1 MKKEAARRYQ
11 ELLREVRRHDHLYYV
26 EARPEISD
34 AAYDR
39 LYRELQDLE
48 KSHPDL
54 ADENSPTKKVGGTPL
69 ASFRTL
75 RHAVPMQSLNNTYSE
90 GELQEFLDRVAKN
103 LHGQAA
109 DFAIEPKVDGV
120 AVSVRY
126 EHGRLTQ
133 GLTRGD
139 GEKGDDI
146 TENLKTIRN
155 LPLSVD
161 GLPKV
166 IEFRGEVYLPEPA
179 FAALN
184 RAREKAGEPLFA
196 NPRNAAAGTLKLLDS
211 REVAKRPLAVVFYG
225 LGEVVGAKAGS
236 QDELHR
242 QIGKWG
248 LPGHSWFRHVEGADG
263 VRKSIRDLDK
273 DRAKFPFAT
282 DGAVIKVNRFDQ
294 QRVLGSTDKA
304 PRWAIAYKY
313 APEQAETRLHAIT
326 FQVGRTGVIT
336 PVAELDPVQLSGTT
350 VSRATLHNFEE
361 IARKD
366 IRVGDWVTVEKA
378 GEIIP
383 AVLSVNLKRRPKDAG
398 PIRPPARCP
407 VCGGPLRKEEVF
419 LRCTAP
425 DCVGQ
430 LKRRLQHFAHRGA
443 MDIEGMGEVMVAQL
457 IDAGLVQHLDQIY
470 GLTEEQLAGLER
482 MGEKSAA
489 NLVAGI
495 AASKRRPLG
504 RLIFALGIP
513 QVGAVSAEA
522 LARHF
527 GSMEKLEKAGAEDLV
542 RVKDVGKKMAEE
554 VAAFF
559 REASTR
565 RLLESL
571 RKAGCNFT
579 ALPGELAV
587 HGGPFS
593 GKKFVITG
601 TLSAPREE
609 FTRRIQSLGGSVAGT
624 VSAKTDYLLAGEE
637 AGSKLAKAKGLGVRV
652 LSEAEFERLAG
663 PDSPAR

>member
-1 MKKEAARRYQ
+1 MSPAQRYAK
-11 ELLREVRRHDHLYYV
+11 LLEEVRRHDRLYYV

-48 KSHPDL
+48 KTHPDL
-54 ADENSPTKKVGGTPL
+54 ADENSPTKKVGGAPL
-69 ASFRTL
+69 ESFRTVH
-75 RHAVPMQSLNNTYSE
+75 HAVPMQSLNNTYSE
-90 GELQEFLDRVAKN
+90 EELGEFLDRVAKN
-103 LHGQAA
+103 LHGQSAE
-109 DFAIEPKVDGV
+109 FAIEPKVDGV

-126 EHGRLTQ
+126 EKGRLVR

-161 GLPKV
+161 DLPRV

-184 RAREKAGEPLFA
+184 RAREKAGEALFA

-225 LGEVVGAKAGS
+225 LGEVLGETTGS
-236 QDELHR
+236 QRELHR
-242 QIGKWG
+242 QIEKWG
-248 LPGHSWFRHVEGADG
+248 LPGHSWFRHVQGAEGVLQA
-263 VRKSIRDLDK
+263 VRDLDK

-282 DGAVIKVNRFDQ
+282 DGAVIKVSRFDQ
-294 QRVLGSTDKA
+294 QKVLGSTDKA

-313 APEQAETRLHAIT
+313 APEQAETRLHAVT

-366 IRVGDWVTVEKA
+366 IRVGDTVAVEKA

-383 AVLSVNLKRRPKDAG
+383 AVISVNLKKRPKNSK
-398 PIRPPARCP
+398 PIPPPKQCP

-419 LRCTAP
+419 LRCTSR

-443 MDIEGMGEVMVAQL
+443 MDIEGMGEAMVGQL
-457 IDAGLVQHLDQIY
+457 IDAGLVQHLEQIY
-470 GLTEEQLAGLER
+470 NLTVDQLADLER

-489 NLVAGI
+489 NLVEGI
-495 AASKRRPLG
+495 EASKQRPLW
-504 RLIFALGIP
+504 RLIFGLGIP
-513 QVGAVSAEA
+513 QVGAVLAET
-522 LARHF
+522 LSRHF
-527 GSMEKLEKAGAEDLV
+527 ASMEKLEKAGTEDLLQ
-542 RVKDVGKKMAEE
+542 VKDIGQKVAEE
-554 VAAFF
+554 IVSFF
-559 REASTR
+559 RESSTH
-565 RLLESL
+565 RLLQGL
-571 RKAGCNFT
+571 KKAGCNFH
-579 ALPGELAV
+579 ALPEEMAV
-587 HGGPFS
+587 RGGVFS

-601 TLSAPREE
+601 TLSAPRED
-609 FTRRIQSLGGSVAGT
+609 FTRRIQSLGGAVSGS

-637 AGSKLAKAKGLGVRV
+637 AGSKLDKAKALGIRI
-652 LSEAEFERLAG
+652 LSEKEFEKLAG
-663 PDSPAR
+663 SERRE

>member
-1 MKKEAARRYQ
+1 MSPSPAQRYAK
-11 ELLREVRRHDHLYYV
+11 LLEEVRRHDRLYYV

-39 LYRELQDLE
+39 LYRELQDFE
-48 KSHPDL
+48 KAHPDL
-54 ADENSPTKKVGGTPL
+54 VDENSPTKKVGGAPL
-69 ASFRTL
+69 DSFRTL

-90 GELQEFLDRVAKN
+90 EELGEFLDRVAKN
-103 LHGQAA
+103 LHGQSAEY
-109 DFAIEPKVDGV
+109 AIEPKVDGV

-126 EHGRLTQ
+126 ENGRLVQ

-155 LPLSVD
+155 LPLSVE

-179 FAALN
+179 FASLN

-211 REVAKRPLAVVFYG
+211 REVARRPLAVVFYG
-225 LGEVVGAKAGS
+225 LGEVIGAKTES
-236 QDELHR
+236 QVELHR

-248 LPGHSWFRHVEGADG
+248 LPGHSWFRHVKGADG
-263 VRKSIRDLDK
+263 VLAAVRELDK

-282 DGAVIKVNRFDQ
+282 DGAVIKVSRFDQ

-313 APEQAETRLHAIT
+313 APEQAETRLHDIT

-366 IRVGDWVTVEKA
+366 IRVGDLVTVEKA

-383 AVLSVNLKRRPKDAG
+383 AVISVNLKKRPKDSK
-398 PIRPPARCP
+398 PIHPPKQCP

-419 LRCTAP
+419 LRCTSR

-443 MDIEGMGEVMVAQL
+443 MDIEGMGEAMVSQL
-457 IDAGLVQHLDQIY
+457 IDAGLVQHLEQIY
-470 GLTEEQLAGLER
+470 DLTAGPLADLER
-482 MGEKSAA
+482 MGEKSAT
-489 NLVAGI
+489 NLIEGI
-495 AASKRRPLG
+495 EASKQRPLW
-504 RLIFALGIP
+504 RLIFGLGIP
-513 QVGAVSAEA
+513 QVGAVLAEA

-527 GSMEKLEKAGAEDLV
+527 QSMEKLEKAEAQDLV
-542 RVKDVGKKMAEE
+542 QVKDVGQKVAEE
-554 VAAFF
+554 IVSFF
-559 REASTR
+559 HEASTR
-565 RLLESL
+565 RLLVSL
-571 RKAGCNFT
+571 KKAGCNFH
-579 ALPGELAV
+579 ALPEELTV
-587 HGGPFS
+587 RGGVFS

-601 TLSAPREE
+601 TLSAPRED
-609 FTRRIQSLGGSVAGT
+609 FTRRIQSLGGTVSGS
-624 VSAKTDYLLAGEE
+624 VSAKTDYLLAGDE
-637 AGSKLAKAKGLGVRV
+637 AGSKLDKAKALGVRI
-652 LSEAEFERLAG
+652 LTEKEFEKLAG
-663 PDSPAR
+663 A

>member
-1 MKKEAARRYQ
+1 MSPAQRYAK
-11 ELLREVRRHDHLYYV
+11 LLEEVRRHDRLYYV

-48 KSHPDL
+48 KTHPDL
-54 ADENSPTKKVGGTPL
+54 ADENSPTKKVGGAPL
-69 ASFRTL
+69 ESFRTV

-90 GELQEFLDRVAKN
+90 EELGEFLDRVAKN
-103 LHGQAA
+103 LHGQSAE
-109 DFAIEPKVDGV
+109 FAIEPKVDGV

-126 EHGRLTQ
+126 EKGRLVR

-161 GLPKV
+161 DLPRV

-184 RAREKAGEPLFA
+184 RAREKAGEALFA

-225 LGEVVGAKAGS
+225 LGEVLGETTGS
-236 QDELHR
+236 QRELHR
-242 QIGKWG
+242 QIEKWG
-248 LPGHSWFRHVEGADG
+248 LPGHSWFRHVQGAEGVLQA
-263 VRKSIRDLDK
+263 VRDLDK

-282 DGAVIKVNRFDQ
+282 DGAVIKVSRFDQ
-294 QRVLGSTDKA
+294 QKVLGSTDKA

-313 APEQAETRLHAIT
+313 APEQAETRLHAVT

-366 IRVGDWVTVEKA
+366 IRVGDTVAVEKA

-383 AVLSVNLKRRPKDAG
+383 AVISVNLKKRPKNSK
-398 PIRPPARCP
+398 PIPPPKQCP

-419 LRCTAP
+419 LRCTSR

-443 MDIEGMGEVMVAQL
+443 MDIEGMGEAMVGQL
-457 IDAGLVQHLDQIY
+457 IDAGLVQHLEQIY
-470 GLTEEQLAGLER
+470 NLTVDQLADLER

-489 NLVAGI
+489 NLVEGI
-495 AASKRRPLG
+495 EASKQRPLW
-504 RLIFALGIP
+504 RLIFGLGIP
-513 QVGAVSAEA
+513 QVGAVLAET
-522 LARHF
+522 LSRHF
-527 GSMEKLEKAGAEDLV
+527 ASMEKLEKAGTEDLLQ
-542 RVKDVGKKMAEE
+542 VKDIGQKVAEE
-554 VAAFF
+554 IVSFF
-559 REASTR
+559 RESSTH
-565 RLLESL
+565 RLLQGL
-571 RKAGCNFT
+571 KKAGCNFH
-579 ALPGELAV
+579 ALPEEMAV
-587 HGGPFS
+587 RGGVFS

-601 TLSAPREE
+601 TLSAPRED
-609 FTRRIQSLGGSVAGT
+609 FTRRIQSLGGAVSGS

-637 AGSKLAKAKGLGVRV
+637 AGSKLDKAKALGIRI
-652 LSEAEFERLAG
+652 LSEKEFEKLAG
-663 PDSPAR
+663 SERRE

>member
-1 MKKEAARRYQ
+1 MSPTQRYAKCL
-11 ELLREVRRHDHLYYV
+11 EEVRRHDRLYYV

-48 KSHPDL
+48 KAHPDL
-54 ADENSPTKKVGGTPL
+54 VDENSPTKKVGGAPL
-69 ASFRTL
+69 DSFRTV

-90 GELQEFLDRVAKN
+90 EELGEFLDRVAKN
-103 LHGQAA
+103 LHGQSA
-109 DFAIEPKVDGV
+109 DFVIEPKVDGV
-120 AVSVRY
+120 AVSIRY
-126 EHGRLTQ
+126 ERGRLVQ

-155 LPLSVD
+155 LPLSAE

-184 RAREKAGEPLFA
+184 RAREKAGEALFA

-225 LGEVVGAKAGS
+225 LGEVAGAKTDS
-236 QDELHR
+236 QVQLHR
-242 QIGKWG
+242 QIEKWG
-248 LPGHSWFRHVEGADG
+248 LPGHSWFRHVTGSEGVLQA
-263 VRKSIRDLDK
+263 VRELDK
-273 DRAKFPFAT
+273 ERDRFPFAT
-282 DGAVIKVNRFDQ
+282 DGAVIKVSRFDQ
-294 QRVLGSTDKA
+294 QKVLGSTDKA

-313 APEQAETRLHAIT
+313 APEQAETRLHAVT

-336 PVAELDPVQLSGTT
+336 PVAELEPVPLSGTT
-350 VSRATLHNFEE
+350 VARATLHNFEE

-383 AVLSVNLKRRPKDAG
+383 AVVSVNLKKRPKDSK
-398 PIRPPARCP
+398 PIHPPKQCP

-419 LRCTAP
+419 LRCTSR

-443 MDIEGMGEVMVAQL
+443 MDIEGMGEAMVGQL
-457 IDAGLVQHLDQIY
+457 IDGGLVQHLEQIY
-470 GLTEEQLAGLER
+470 GLTADSLAELER

-489 NLVAGI
+489 NLIGGI
-495 AASKRRPLG
+495 EASKQRPLW
-504 RLIFALGIP
+504 RLIFGLGIP
-513 QVGAVSAEA
+513 QVGAVLAESLSRHFESMEA
-522 LARHF
+522 LA
-527 GSMEKLEKAGAEDLV
+527 KAQVADLV
-542 RVKDVGKKMAEE
+542 QVKDVGQKVAEE
-554 VAAFF
+554 IVSFF
-559 REASTR
+559 REPSTHQ
-565 RLLESL
+565 LLTGL
-571 RKAGCNFT
+571 KKAGCNFR
-579 ALPGELAV
+579 ALPEELAV
-587 HGGPFS
+587 RGGVFS

-609 FTRRIQSLGGSVAGT
+609 FTRRIQSLGGAVSGSV
-624 VSAKTDYLLAGEE
+624 SPKTDYLLAGEE
-637 AGSKLAKAKGLGVRV
+637 AGSKLDKAKSLGIRI
-652 LSEAEFERLAG
+652 LSEKEFEKLAG
-663 PDSPAR
+663 A

>member
-1 MKKEAARRYQ
+1 MSPTPAQRYAKLV
-11 ELLREVRRHDHLYYV
+11 EDVRRHDRLYYV

-48 KSHPDL
+48 KAHPNL
-54 ADENSPTKKVGGTPL
+54 ADENSPTQKVGGAPL
-69 ASFRTL
+69 TSFRNVA
-75 RHAVPMQSLNNTYSE
+75 HAVPMQSLNNTYSE
-90 GELQEFLDRVAKN
+90 EELREFLDRVAKN

-109 DFAIEPKVDGV
+109 EFAIEPKVDGV

-126 EHGRLTQ
+126 EKGHLVQ

-155 LPLSVD
+155 LPLAVQ
-161 GLPKV
+161 GLPEV

-184 RAREKAGEPLFA
+184 RAREKAGESLFA

-225 LGEVVGAKAGS
+225 LGEVVGAKTDS
-236 QDELHR
+236 QVGLHQ
-242 QIGKWG
+242 QIGQWG
-248 LPGHSWFRHVEGADG
+248 LPGHSWFRHGKGAETVLEA
-263 VRKSIRDLDK
+263 VRELDR

-282 DGAVIKVNRFDQ
+282 DGAVIKVSRFDQ
-294 QRVLGSTDKA
+294 QKVLGSTDKA

-313 APEQAETRLHAIT
+313 APEQAETRLQAVT

-336 PVAELDPVQLSGTT
+336 PVAELEPVQLSGTT
-350 VSRATLHNFEE
+350 VARATLHNFEE

-366 IRVGDWVTVEKA
+366 IRVGDLVTVEKA

-383 AVLSVNLKRRPKDAG
+383 AVIAVNLKRRPPSSK
-398 PIRPPARCP
+398 PIRAPGHCP

-419 LRCTAP
+419 LRCTSR

-443 MDIEGMGEVMVAQL
+443 MDIEGMGEAMVGQL
-457 IDAGLVQHLDQIY
+457 MDAGLIQHL
-470 GLTEEQLAGLER
+470 EQVYSLHAEPLSALER

-495 AASKRRPLG
+495 EASKRRPLW
-504 RLIFALGIP
+504 RLIFGLGIP
-513 QVGAVSAEA
+513 QVGAVLAEA
-522 LARHF
+522 LSRHF
-527 GSMEKLEKAGAEDLV
+527 TSMEKLEKASVEDLV
-542 RVKDVGKKMAEE
+542 QVKDVGQKVAEE
-554 VAAFF
+554 IVCFF
-559 REASTR
+559 REPATH
-565 RLLESL
+565 RLLRGL
-571 RKAGCNFT
+571 KKAGCNLT
-579 ALPGELAV
+579 ALPEELEV
-587 HGGPFS
+587 RGGVFS

-609 FTRRIQSLGGSVAGT
+609 FTRRIQSLGGA
-624 VSAKTDYLLAGEE
+624 VSGSLSPKTDYLLAGEE
-637 AGSKLAKAKGLGVRV
+637 AGSKLEKAKALGIRI
-652 LSEAEFERLAG
+652 LSEKEFEKLAG
-663 PDSPAR
+663 A

>member
-1 MKKEAARRYQ
+1 MSPNPAQRYAK
-11 ELLREVRRHDHLYYV
+11 LLEEVRRHDRLYYV

-39 LYRELQDLE
+39 LYRELQDFE
-48 KSHPDL
+48 KAHPNL
-54 ADENSPTKKVGGTPL
+54 VDENSPTKKVGGAPL
-69 ASFRTL
+69 DSFRTL
-75 RHAVPMQSLNNTYSE
+75 RHAMPMQSLNNTYSE
-90 GELQEFLDRVAKN
+90 EELGEFLERVAKN
-103 LHGQAA
+103 LHGQSAE
-109 DFAIEPKVDGV
+109 FAVEPKVDGV

-126 EHGRLTQ
+126 ENGRLTQ

-155 LPLSVD
+155 LPLSVE

-179 FAALN
+179 FASLN

-211 REVAKRPLAVVFYG
+211 REVARRPLAVVFYG
-225 LGEVVGAKAGS
+225 LGEVVGAKTES
-236 QDELHR
+236 QFELHR

-248 LPGHSWFRHVEGADG
+248 LPGHSWFRHVKGAEGVLQA
-263 VRKSIRDLDK
+263 VRELDK

-282 DGAVIKVNRFDQ
+282 DGAVIKVSCFDQ

-366 IRVGDWVTVEKA
+366 IRVGDLVTVEKA

-383 AVLSVNLKRRPKDAG
+383 AVISVNLKKRPKDSK
-398 PIRPPARCP
+398 PIHPPKQCP

-419 LRCTAP
+419 LRCTSR

-443 MDIEGMGEVMVAQL
+443 MDIEGMGEAMVSQL
-457 IDAGLVQHLDQIY
+457 IDAGLIQHLEQIY
-470 GLTEEQLAGLER
+470 DLTAGPLADLER

-489 NLVAGI
+489 NLIEGI
-495 AASKRRPLG
+495 EASKQRPLW
-504 RLIFALGIP
+504 RLIFGLGIP
-513 QVGAVSAEA
+513 QVGAVLAEA

-527 GSMEKLEKAGAEDLV
+527 QSLEKLEKAEVEDLV
-542 RVKDVGKKMAEE
+542 QVKDVGQKVAEE
-554 VAAFF
+554 IVSFF

-565 RLLESL
+565 RLIHGLK
-571 RKAGCNFT
+571 KAGCNFH
-579 ALPGELAV
+579 ALPEELTV
-587 HGGPFS
+587 QGGVFS

-601 TLSAPREE
+601 TLSAPRED
-609 FTRRIQSLGGSVAGT
+609 FTRRIQSLGGSVSGS

-637 AGSKLAKAKGLGVRV
+637 AGSKLDKAKALGVRI
-652 LSEAEFERLAG
+652 LTEKEFEKLAG
-663 PDSPAR
+663 A

>member
-1 MKKEAARRYQ
+1 MSAPASQRYAK
-11 ELLREVRRHDHLYYV
+11 LLEEVRRHDRLYYV

-48 KSHPDL
+48 KAHPEL
-54 ADENSPTKKVGGTPL
+54 IDENSPTKKVGGTPL
-69 ASFRTL
+69 DSFRTI

-90 GELQEFLDRVAKN
+90 EELGEFLDRVAKN
-103 LHGQAA
+103 LHGQSAE
-109 DFAIEPKVDGV
+109 FAIEPKVDGV
-120 AVSVRY
+120 AVSVRF
-126 EHGRLTQ
+126 ENGRLVQ

-155 LPLSVD
+155 LPLSVK

-184 RAREKAGEPLFA
+184 RAREKTGEPVFA

-211 REVAKRPLAVVFYG
+211 REVARRPLAVVFYG
-225 LGEVVGAKAGS
+225 LGEVVGTKTDS
-236 QDELHR
+236 QVELHR
-242 QIGKWG
+242 QISKWG
-248 LPGHSWFRHVEGADG
+248 LPGHTWFRHVHGAEGVLGA
-263 VRKSIRDLDK
+263 VRELDQ
-273 DRAKFPFAT
+273 DRTRFPFAT
-282 DGAVIKVNRFDQ
+282 DGAVIKVSRFDQ
-294 QRVLGSTDKA
+294 QKVLGSTDKA

-313 APEQAETRLHAIT
+313 APEQAETRLHAVT

-350 VSRATLHNFEE
+350 VARATLHNFEE

-366 IRVGDWVTVEKA
+366 IRVGDLVTVEKA

-383 AVLSVNLKRRPKDAG
+383 AVISVNLKKRPKDSQ
-398 PIRPPARCP
+398 PIHPPKQCP

-419 LRCTAP
+419 LRCTSR
-425 DCVGQ
+425 DCIGQ

-443 MDIEGMGEVMVAQL
+443 MDIEGMGEAMVGQL
-457 IDAGLVQHLDQIY
+457 IDAGLVQHLEQIY
-470 GLTEEQLAGLER
+470 HLTAEPLAELER

-489 NLVAGI
+489 NLIAGI
-495 AASKRRPLG
+495 EASKTRPLW
-504 RLIFALGIP
+504 RLIFGLGIP
-513 QVGAVSAEA
+513 QVGAVLAEA

-527 GSMEKLEKAGAEDLV
+527 QSLEKLEKAAVEDLV
-542 RVKDVGKKMAEE
+542 QVKDVGQKVAEE
-554 VAAFF
+554 IVAFF
-559 REASTR
+559 REPSSR
-565 RLLESL
+565 RLLQGL
-571 RKAGCNFT
+571 KKAGCNFH
-579 ALPGELAV
+579 ALPEELAV
-587 HGGPFS
+587 RGGVFS

-601 TLSAPREE
+601 TLSAPRED
-609 FTRRIQSLGGSVAGT
+609 FTRRIQSLGGSVSGS

-637 AGSKLAKAKGLGVRV
+637 AGSKLDKAKASGVRI
-652 LSEAEFERLAG
+652 LTEKEFEKLAG
-663 PDSPAR
+663 A

>member
-1 MKKEAARRYQ
+1 MSPAQRYAK
-11 ELLREVRRHDHLYYV
+11 LLEEVRRHDRLYYV

-48 KSHPDL
+48 KTHPDL
-54 ADENSPTKKVGGTPL
+54 ADENSPTKKVGGAPL
-69 ASFRTL
+69 ESFRTV

-90 GELQEFLDRVAKN
+90 EELGEFLDRVAKN
-103 LHGQAA
+103 LHGQSAE
-109 DFAIEPKVDGV
+109 FAIEPKVDGV

-126 EHGRLTQ
+126 EKGRLVR

-161 GLPKV
+161 DLPRV

-184 RAREKAGEPLFA
+184 RAREKAGEALFA

-225 LGEVVGAKAGS
+225 LGEVVGQTTGS
-236 QDELHR
+236 QRELHR
-242 QIGKWG
+242 QIEKWG
-248 LPGHSWFRHVEGADG
+248 LPGHSWFRHVQGAEGVLQA
-263 VRKSIRDLDK
+263 VRDLDK

-282 DGAVIKVNRFDQ
+282 DGAVIKVSRFDQ
-294 QRVLGSTDKA
+294 QKVLGSTDKA

-313 APEQAETRLHAIT
+313 APEQAETRLHAVT

-366 IRVGDWVTVEKA
+366 IRVGDTVAVEKA

-383 AVLSVNLKRRPKDAG
+383 AVISVNLKKRPKNSK
-398 PIRPPARCP
+398 PIPPPKQCP

-419 LRCTAP
+419 LRCTSR

-443 MDIEGMGEVMVAQL
+443 MDIEGMGEAMVGQL
-457 IDAGLVQHLDQIY
+457 IDAGLVQHLEQIY
-470 GLTEEQLAGLER
+470 NLTVDQLADLER

-489 NLVAGI
+489 NLVEGI
-495 AASKRRPLG
+495 EASKQRPLW
-504 RLIFALGIP
+504 RLIFGLGIP
-513 QVGAVSAEA
+513 QVGAVLAET
-522 LARHF
+522 LSRHF
-527 GSMEKLEKAGAEDLV
+527 ASMEKLEKAGTEDLLQ
-542 RVKDVGKKMAEE
+542 VKDIGQKVAEE
-554 VAAFF
+554 IVSFF
-559 REASTR
+559 RESSTH
-565 RLLESL
+565 RLLQGL
-571 RKAGCNFT
+571 KKAGCNFH
-579 ALPGELAV
+579 ALPEEMAV
-587 HGGPFS
+587 RGGIFS

-601 TLSAPREE
+601 TLSAPRED
-609 FTRRIQSLGGSVAGT
+609 FTRRIQSLGGAVSGS

-637 AGSKLAKAKGLGVRV
+637 AGSKLDKAKALGIRI
-652 LSEAEFERLAG
+652 LSEKEFEKLAG
-663 PDSPAR
+663 SERRE

>member
-1 MKKEAARRYQ
+1 MSPSPAQRYAK
-11 ELLREVRRHDHLYYV
+11 LLEEVRRHDRLYYV

-48 KSHPDL
+48 KAHPDL
-54 ADENSPTKKVGGTPL
+54 ADENSPTKKVGGAPL
-69 ASFRTL
+69 DAFRTV

-90 GELQEFLDRVAKN
+90 EELGEFLDRVAKN
-103 LHGQAA
+103 LHGQTA
-109 DFAIEPKVDGV
+109 DFAVEPKVDGV

-126 EHGRLTQ
+126 EQGRLIQ

-155 LPLSVD
+155 LPLSVE

-184 RAREKAGEPLFA
+184 RAREKAEEPLFA

-225 LGEVVGAKAGS
+225 LGEVIGAKTDS
-236 QDELHR
+236 QVELHR
-242 QIGKWG
+242 QIQKWG
-248 LPGHSWFRHVEGADG
+248 LPGHDWFRHVKGAAG
-263 VRKSIRDLDK
+263 VLEAVRELDK
-273 DRAKFPFAT
+273 ERAKFPFAT
-282 DGAVIKVNRFDQ
+282 DGAVIKVSRFDQ
-294 QRVLGSTDKA
+294 QKVLGSTDKA

-350 VSRATLHNFEE
+350 VARATLHNFEE
-361 IARKD
+361 ITRKD
-366 IRVGDWVTVEKA
+366 IRVGDLVTVEKA

-383 AVLSVNLKRRPKDAG
+383 AVVSVNLKKRPKDSK
-398 PIRPPARCP
+398 PIRPPQQCP

-419 LRCTAP
+419 LRCTSR

-443 MDIEGMGEVMVAQL
+443 MDMEGMGEAMVGQL
-457 IDAGLVQHLDQIY
+457 VDAGLVQQLEQIY
-470 GLTEEQLAGLER
+470 DLTAESLLELER

-489 NLVAGI
+489 NLVDGI
-495 AASKRRPLG
+495 AASRKRPLW
-504 RLIFALGIP
+504 RLIFGLGIP
-513 QVGAVSAEA
+513 QVGAVLAEA
-522 LARHF
+522 LSRHF
-527 GSMEKLEKAGAEDLV
+527 ESMEKLEKAKLEDLV
-542 RVKDVGKKMAEE
+542 QVKDIGQKVAEE
-554 VAAFF
+554 IVAFF
-559 REASTR
+559 REPSTR
-565 RLLESL
+565 RLLQAL
-571 RKAGCNFT
+571 QKAGCNFR
-579 ALPGELAV
+579 ALPEELAV
-587 HGGPFS
+587 RGGVFS

-609 FTRRIQSLGGSVAGT
+609 FTRRIQSLGGSVAGS
-624 VSAKTDYLLAGEE
+624 VSPKTDYLLAGEE
-637 AGSKLAKAKGLGVRV
+637 AGSKLDKARSLGLRI
-652 LSEAEFERLAG
+652 LTEKEFEKLAG
-663 PDSPAR
+663 AGTAE

>member
-1 MKKEAARRYQ
+1 MSPSPAQRYAK
-11 ELLREVRRHDHLYYV
+11 LIDEVRRHDRLYYV

-39 LYRELQDLE
+39 LYRELQDFE
-48 KSHPDL
+48 KAHPDL
-54 ADENSPTKKVGGTPL
+54 VDENSPTKKVGGAPL
-69 ASFRTL
+69 DSFRTL

-90 GELQEFLDRVAKN
+90 EELGEFLERVAKN
-103 LHGQAA
+103 LHGQSAE
-109 DFAIEPKVDGV
+109 FAVEPKVDGV

-126 EHGRLTQ
+126 ENGRLVQ

-155 LPLSVD
+155 LPLSVE

-179 FAALN
+179 FASLN

-211 REVAKRPLAVVFYG
+211 REVARRPLAVVFYG
-225 LGEVVGAKAGS
+225 LGEVVGAKTES
-236 QDELHR
+236 QVELHR

-248 LPGHSWFRHVEGADG
+248 LPGHSWFRHVKGAEGVLES
-263 VRKSIRDLDK
+263 VRELDK
-273 DRAKFPFAT
+273 DRANFPFAT
-282 DGAVIKVNRFDQ
+282 DGAVIKVSRFDQ

-366 IRVGDWVTVEKA
+366 IRVGDLVTVEKA

-383 AVLSVNLKRRPKDAG
+383 AVISVNLKKRPKDSK
-398 PIRPPARCP
+398 PIHPPKQCP

-419 LRCTAP
+419 LRCTSR

-443 MDIEGMGEVMVAQL
+443 MDIEGMGEAMVSQL
-457 IDAGLVQHLDQIY
+457 IDAGLIQHLEQIY
-470 GLTEEQLAGLER
+470 DLTAGPLADLER

-489 NLVAGI
+489 NLIEGI
-495 AASKRRPLG
+495 EASKQRPLW
-504 RLIFALGIP
+504 RLIFGLGIP
-513 QVGAVSAEA
+513 QVGAVLAEA

-527 GSMEKLEKAGAEDLV
+527 QSLEKLEKAEVEDLV
-542 RVKDVGKKMAEE
+542 QVKDVGQKVAEE
-554 VAAFF
+554 IVSFF

-565 RLLESL
+565 RLIHGLK
-571 RKAGCNFT
+571 KAGCNFH
-579 ALPGELAV
+579 ALPEELTV
-587 HGGPFS
+587 RGGVFS

-601 TLSAPREE
+601 TLSAPRED
-609 FTRRIQSLGGSVAGT
+609 FTRRIQSLGGSVSGS

-637 AGSKLAKAKGLGVRV
+637 AGSKLDKAKALGVRI
-652 LSEAEFERLAG
+652 LTEKEFEKLAG
-663 PDSPAR
+663 A